1 MSAKKLTAGD
11 GYEYLTR
18 QVAAADS
25 TELGRSTLSDYYS
38 AKGESPG
45 RWMGSGL
52 ESLTGVETGE
62 TVSAEQMRALFG
74 EGRHPNATEIEKR
87 LVAEGIARG
96 LDKEAATRQALVE
109 TKLGNPFRIYAGET
123 EFRKL
128 VAERFADYN
137 VARGES
143 ANARIDDA
151 ARAEIRTQVGQEMFA
166 KEYGRYPANEAE
178 LSGFIAKGS
187 RQKTTAVAGYDL
199 TFTPVKSV
207 STLWAVAPR
216 EVSEKI
222 EDAHHAAV
230 QKAIAFVEKNATYTR
245 LGTDGVQQVDVDGLL
260 CAAFTHRDSRAG
272 DPNLHTHVAISNKV
286 HATDSGRWL
295 ALDGRPLHKLFVA
308 ASEVYNTELESEMRT
323 RVGVQFAER
332 GQTENGKR
340 PIREIVGVDSQLN
353 EVWSSRRAMIEAR
366 RGELAAQFQREHGR
380 EPTPIEAIALAQQ
393 ANLDTREAKHEPK
406 SHAEQRE
413 EWRATAL
420 QVLGGEQGL
429 SDMVRTSTHPS
440 RSAPRTAVTER
451 WIQQAAAQ
459 IIDTVSEHQSRWQE
473 AHLIAEAQRVVRA
486 ANLPADR
493 IQPVVDRLVS
503 ATKSPEMSVA
513 LGREDDLNEPDVL
526 RRRDGSSVYST
537 AGTQLYTSESVLA
550 AEQRIVDAALR
561 TDGRRT
567 SEMDVD
573 LALLEQ
579 AANDFEL
586 NAGQTA
592 LVREMAT
599 SGARVQLALAPAGT
613 GKTSAMAAYARAW
626 ENSGGNVIGLAPTAA
641 AAAALRK
648 DLGATTD
655 TMGKLIHTLKEQ
667 PFRTPEWFDQI
678 GPDTVVVVDEAGMA
692 STADLDRVIDFVLE
706 RGGSVR
712 LVGDDQQLA
721 SVSAGGV
728 LRDVASSAGAVTLT
742 EVVRFK
748 DPAEGV
754 ASIALREG
762 DPAAIGFY
770 VDQGRI
776 HVADKVAAEEL
787 AYRAWQ
793 SDRAEGLDAVMLAP
807 TRDMVRGLNERARTD
822 RLALNG
828 GVTGLETTLSD
839 GLTCSAGDIISTRL
853 NNRRLALTRTDFV
866 RNGDRWTVD
875 EVHQDGSLTVTH
887 IGTARSIH
895 LPADYVAENTTLG
908 YARTIHG
915 AQGITADTCHTVAT
929 GAENRQLAYVALTRG
944 KRGNDVYFGTAND
957 GDPENVIDRE
967 TLLPRTAVDIF
978 TDILARDGAQ
988 KSATTTARALDDPA
1002 QRIAHAAA
1010 AYDDAVGTAAE
1021 HTIGAEE
1028 LARIDAAAE
1037 DVWKGLTDQAA
1048 YPVLRKHLAIIAV
1061 GGDDAVEM
1069 LRAAAASRELDTAAD
1084 IAAVLDWRLDPSGE
1098 HSAGTGPLPWL
1109 PAVPAALAADEKWGA
1124 YLRRRADLVS
1134 DLADKVAG
1142 QTEAFTLDT
1151 APRWARPLLGVDPRL
1166 VKDLAVWR
1174 AAFAVD
1180 EADRRPTGPERY
1192 AAAQKRHQHRL
1203 DKRATEVLG
1212 QPNAAA
1218 SRWRSLA
1225 ESVEPRLLEDPFWPE
1240 LADRLALTRRS
1251 GVDVH
1256 ALVRRAVADRALPVE
1271 MPAAALWWRLSRE
1284 LKKTEFA
1291 ATIDAGHSPTWTAD
1305 LAELFGRDGADA
1317 LTADPA
1323 WTKLVAVIDAADT
1336 AEWTPQELLALA
1348 RDLAIDGQDGADLD
1362 AAQLATALPWRVEAV
1377 LAHSAPVPGEGEI
1390 EPVSPE
1396 AEEAAA
1402 AAAGVWLVED
1412 APTDAHLT
1420 TRPAATERSEPEIV
1434 AGDEI
1439 EYDVPQPTDTDAPLD
1454 PDLPPAPAGYEFDP
1468 STADERGLL
1477 TLADAAEL
1485 DSIDDWAAEL
1495 LAQARST
1502 AADRYV
1508 ELAPAERLERLQ
1520 RDLADARRRL
1530 AALWQ
1535 ATLDGTTEHLS
1546 AAMPMLTEMQ
1556 QRADAQRPF
1565 AAEAAY
1571 AHRRWTEAALES
1583 EAADNTVARLTR
1595 EAHAAREAG
1604 DDDTAAHLE
1613 ADLALAETVAD
1624 AATAAAHAE
1633 HAEYEQAQQRL
1644 VQAAGAAGI
1653 VTSED
1658 VQVARLT
1665 VMELD
1670 ERALAEAR
1678 RDVEQLK
1685 GAVVRAEAAGARDF
1699 AETASVEHPVI
1710 LVEQRAPEQAVQPI
1724 TAPTISPEQT
1734 QTGAVDVAAVEA
1746 RVRQADKVVQTPT
1759 SELKSRIKQ
1768 TQLNQRMNPTQAAD
1782 RYLDRYHSEM
1792 RRRAELPR
1800 EELAAEDSTRQRIW
1814 DEAQRAAEADGTG
1827 VIRNRDRDHQLP
1839 RPGREQAAAA
1849 ETPAATPEVRAAAA
1863 DSPSAQAGAVDA
1875 AAVEARV
1882 RQADKVVQTPTSE
1895 LKSRIKQTQLNL
1907 RMNPTDAG
1915 RANLDRYRAE
1925 YTRRAELP
1933 REELAAEEAARQRI
1947 RDENKRTDTRGP
1959 GQDTG
1964 PDRRRDRGLE
1974 R

>member
-1 MSAKKLTAGD
+1 MGMSAKKLTAGD

-38 AKGESPG
+38 AKGETPG

-52 ESLTGVETGE
+52 ESLTGVESGE

-74 EGRHPNATEIEKR
+74 EGRHPNATAIEEN
-87 LVAEGIARG
+87 LIAAAVARG
-96 LDKEAATRQALVE
+96 LDKDAASRQALVE
-109 TKLGNPFRIYAGET
+109 TKLGNPFRIYQGET
-123 EFRKL
+123 EFRQV
-128 VAERFADYN
+128 VAERFAAHN

-151 ARAEIRTQVGQEMFA
+151 TRAEIRTQVGQELFA
-166 KEYGRYPANEAE
+166 KEYGRSPADAAE
-178 LSGFIAKGS
+178 LSGFIARGS

-216 EVSEKI
+216 EVSEQI

-286 HATDSGRWL
+286 RATDSGRWL

-332 GQTENGKR
+332 AQAEKGKR
-340 PIREIVGVDSQLN
+340 SIREIVGVDGQLN

-393 ANLDTREAKHEPK
+393 ANLETREAKHEPK

-429 SDMVRTSTHPS
+429 SDMVRTATQPR
-440 RSAPRTAVTER
+440 RSITRTTITGR
-451 WIQQAAAQ
+451 WIQESAEQ
-459 IIDTVSEHQSRWQE
+459 IIETVSEHQSRWQD
-473 AHLIAEAQRVVRA
+473 AHLIAEAQRVARA
-486 ANLPADR
+486 ANLPADQ
-493 IQPVVDRLVS
+493 IETVVDRLVA
-503 ATKSPEMSVA
+503 ATKAPEMSVA

-526 RRRDGSSVYST
+526 RRRDGASVYTT
-537 AGTQLYTSESVLA
+537 AGTQLYTSEAVLA

-561 TDGRRT
+561 IDGRRA

-586 NAGQTA
+586 NVGQTA

-667 PFRTPEWFDQI
+667 PFRKPEWFDQI

-692 STADLDRVIDFVLE
+692 STADLDRVIEFVLE
-706 RGGSVR
+706 RGGNVR

-728 LRDVASSAGAVTLT
+728 LRDVASSAGAITLT

-770 VDQGRI
+770 VDQGRV

-793 SDRAEGLDAVMLAP
+793 SDRAESLDAVMLAP

-822 RLALNG
+822 RLAVDG

-839 GLTCSAGDIISTRL
+839 GLNCSAGDIICTRL

-887 IGTARSIH
+887 IGTSRSIQ

-944 KRGNDVYFGTAND
+944 KRGNDVYFGTASD
-957 GDPENVIDRE
+957 GDPENVINRE

-988 KSATTTARALDDPA
+988 KSATTTARELDEPTH
-1002 QRIAHAAA
+1002 RIAHAAA

-1037 DVWKGLTDQAA
+1037 DVHAGLTEAAA
-1048 YPVLRKHLAIIAV
+1048 YPVLRKHLARIAV
-1061 GGDDAVEM
+1061 DGTDPVDA
-1069 LRAAAASRELDTAAD
+1069 LRSAARSRELGTAAD
-1084 IAAVLDWRLDPSGE
+1084 VAAVLDWRLDPTGN
-1098 HSAGTGPLPWL
+1098 HSAKTGPLPWL
-1109 PAVPAALAADEKWGA
+1109 PAIPAALDADEKWGP
-1124 YLRRRADLVS
+1124 YLTRRADLVS
-1134 DLADKVAG
+1134 DLAEKVAA
-1142 QTEAFTLDT
+1142 QAAAYT
-1151 APRWARPLLGVDPRL
+1151 AENAPTWARPLLTGDTEL
-1166 VKDLAVWR
+1166 VQDLAVWR
-1174 AAFAVD
+1174 AVAEV
-1180 EADRRPTGPERY
+1180 ETADRRPTGAPRD
-1192 AAAQKRHQHRL
+1192 AAAEKRHQARL
-1203 DKRATEVLG
+1203 EARAEEVFG
-1212 QPNAAA
+1212 KPNAAA
-1218 SRWRSLA
+1218 SRWRPLA
-1225 ESVEPRLLEDPFWPE
+1225 ESVEPRLLKDPFWPE
-1240 LADRLALTRRS
+1240 LADRFALARRG

-1256 ALVRRAVADRALPVE
+1256 ALVRRAVADRPLPVD
-1271 MPAAALWWRLSRE
+1271 MPAAALWWRLARE
-1284 LKKTEFA
+1284 LRKSESA
-1291 ATIDAGHSPTWTAD
+1291 ATIGAAHSPTWSAD
-1305 LAELFGRDGADA
+1305 LAAVVGQGAADA

-1323 WTKLVAVIDAADT
+1323 WDKLVAVMDAADT
-1336 AEWTPQELLALA
+1336 AEWTPQDLLALA
-1348 RDLAIDGQDGADLD
+1348 RDLAVDGQDGADLD
-1362 AAQLATALPWRVEAV
+1362 AGAYATALPWRIEAV
-1377 LAHSAPVPGEGEI
+1377 LAHTAPVPGEGEI
-1390 EPVSPE
+1390 EPVAPE

-1402 AAAGVWLVED
+1402 AAVGVWLVED
-1412 APTDAHLT
+1412 APTNAHLT
-1420 TRPAATERSEPEIV
+1420 ERPALAPQPEIV
-1434 AGDEI
+1434 AGAEP
-1439 EYDVPQPTDTDAPLD
+1439 EYDVPELSDADAPLD
-1454 PDLPPAPAGYEFDP
+1454 PDLPPPPPDYEFDP
-1468 STADERGLL
+1468 STGNERGLL
-1477 TLADAAEL
+1477 TPADAAEL
-1485 DSIDDWAAEL
+1485 DELDAWAAEL

-1502 AADRYV
+1502 NADRYA
-1508 ELAPAERLERLQ
+1508 ELPSAERLDRLQ
-1520 RDLADARRRL
+1520 RDLASARKYL
-1530 AALWQ
+1530 DTVWQ
-1535 ATLDGTTEHLS
+1535 ATLDGTTRHLS
-1546 AAMPMLTEMQ
+1546 GAMPMLTDMQ

-1583 EAADNTVARLTR
+1583 EAADNTVARLTG
-1595 EAHAAREAG
+1595 EARTAREAG
-1604 DDDTAAHLE
+1604 GDDTAAHIE

-1624 AATAAAHAE
+1624 AAATAARAE
-1633 HAEYEQAQQRL
+1633 HAEYEQAQARL
-1644 VQAAGAAGI
+1644 IEEAGGGAGI

-1658 VQVARLT
+1658 VQVARLA

-1670 ERALAEAR
+1670 DVALADAR

-1685 GAVVRAEAAGARDF
+1685 GAVLRAESAAARNF
-1699 AETASVEHPVI
+1699 AETTREERPVT
-1710 LVEQRAPEQAVQPI
+1710 LTEPKAPPLTQQATPPRTI
-1724 TAPTISPEQT
+1724 ERTAPQRTTTRRASETPTPRRDADHQLPQPGRGEAPAPSRPETVAPAEPREMDAPAPVQSEEQT
-1734 QTGAVDVAAVEA
+1734 AAQDTTAPAAPPAVDRDAVKA
-1746 RVRQADKVVQTPT
+1746 RITQGDKVTQIPT
-1759 SELKSRIKQ
+1759 ADLKSRIKQ
-1768 TQLNQRMNPTQAAD
+1768 TQLA
-1782 RYLDRYHSEM
+1782 
-1792 RRRAELPR
+1792 
-1800 EELAAEDSTRQRIW
+1800 
-1814 DEAQRAAEADGTG
+1814 
-1827 VIRNRDRDHQLP
+1827 
-1839 RPGREQAAAA
+1839 
-1849 ETPAATPEVRAAAA
+1849 
-1863 DSPSAQAGAVDA
+1863 
-1875 AAVEARV
+1875 
-1882 RQADKVVQTPTSE
+1882 
-1895 LKSRIKQTQLNL
+1895 L
-1907 RMNPTDAG
+1907 RMNPTEAG
-1915 RANLDRYRAE
+1915 RATLDRYRAE

-1933 REELAAEEAARQRI
+1933 REERSVEDAVRQRL
-1947 RDENKRTDTRGP
+1947 RDQQRRTEP
-1959 GQDTG
+1959 GRQAPDTG
-1964 PDRRRDRGLE
+1964 THRDRDRGLD

>member
-62 TVSAEQMRALFG
+62 TVSSEQMRALFG

-123 EFRKL
+123 EFRQL

-151 ARAEIRTQVGQEMFA
+151 MRAEIRTQVGQELFA
-166 KEYGRYPANEAE
+166 KEYGRSPANEAE

-216 EVSEKI
+216 EVSEQI

-429 SDMVRTSTHPS
+429 SDMVRMSTHPS
-440 RSAPRTAVTER
+440 RSAPRTAVTES

-561 TDGRRT
+561 TNGRRA

-592 LVREMAT
+592 LVRAMAT

-613 GKTSAMAAYARAW
+613 GKTSAMATYARAW

-641 AAAALRK
+641 AAATLRK

-667 PFRTPEWFDQI
+667 PFRKPEWFDQI

-692 STADLDRVIDFVLE
+692 STADLDRVIEFVLE

-770 VDQGRI
+770 VDQGRV

-787 AYRAWQ
+787 AYGAWQ

-839 GLTCSAGDIISTRL
+839 GLNCSAGDIISTRL
-853 NNRRLALTRTDFV
+853 NDRRLALTRTDFV

-887 IGTARSIH
+887 IGTSRSIQ

-929 GAENRQLAYVALTRG
+929 GTENRQLAYVALTRG

-1084 IAAVLDWRLDPSGE
+1084 VAAVLDWRLDPSGE

-1134 DLADKVAG
+1134 DLADKVAV

-1166 VKDLAVWR
+1166 VRDLAVWR
-1174 AAFAVD
+1174 ASFAVD

-1225 ESVEPRLLEDPFWPE
+1225 ESVEPRLLQDPFWPE

-1256 ALVRRAVADRALPVE
+1256 TLVRRAVADRPLPVE

-1291 ATIDAGHSPTWTAD
+1291 ATIDAGHSPTWSAD

-1348 RDLAIDGQDGADLD
+1348 RDLAVDGQDGANLD
-1362 AAQLATALPWRVEAV
+1362 PTQLATALPWRVEAV
-1377 LAHSAPVPGEGEI
+1377 LAHSTPVPGEGEI

-1420 TRPAATERSEPEIV
+1420 TRPAATERTEPEIV
-1434 AGDEI
+1434 ADDEI
-1439 EYDVPQPTDTDAPLD
+1439 EYDVAQPTDTDAPLD
-1454 PDLPPAPAGYEFDP
+1454 PDLPPAPADYEFDR
-1468 STADERGLL
+1468 TDERGLL
-1477 TLADAAEL
+1477 TPADAAEL

-1508 ELAPAERLERLQ
+1508 ELPPAERLERLQ
-1520 RDLADARRRL
+1520 RDLADARTRL

-1624 AATAAAHAE
+1624 AATAAARAE

-1644 VQAAGAAGI
+1644 VQAADGAAGI

-1699 AETASVEHPVI
+1699 AETASAEHPVI
-1710 LVEQRAPEQAVQPI
+1710 LVEQRAPEQAVQMI
-1724 TAPTISPEQT
+1724 TAPTIVPEQT

-1759 SELKSRIKQ
+1759 PELKSRIKQ

-1800 EELAAEDSTRQRIW
+1800 QELAAEDSTRQRMR

-1849 ETPAATPEVRAAAA
+1849 ETPAATAEVRAAAA

>member
-62 TVSAEQMRALFG
+62 TVSSEQMRALFG

-123 EFRKL
+123 EFRQL

-143 ANARIDDA
+143 ANARIDDTM
-151 ARAEIRTQVGQEMFA
+151 RAEIRTQVGQELFA
-166 KEYGRYPANEAE
+166 KEYARSPANEAE

-332 GQTENGKR
+332 GQSENGKR

-353 EVWSSRRAMIEAR
+353 QVWSSRRAMIDAR

-440 RSAPRTAVTER
+440 RSAPRTAVTDR

-459 IIDTVSEHQSRWQE
+459 IIDTVSEHQSRWQQ

-503 ATKSPEMSVA
+503 AAKSPEMSVA

-592 LVREMAT
+592 LVRAMAT

-667 PFRTPEWFDQI
+667 PFRKPEWFDQI

-692 STADLDRVIDFVLE
+692 STADLDRVIEFVLE

-770 VDQGRI
+770 VDQGRV

-828 GVTGLETTLSD
+828 GAAGLETTLSD
-839 GLTCSAGDIISTRL
+839 GLNCSAGDIISTRL

-887 IGTARSIH
+887 IGTARSIQ

-929 GAENRQLAYVALTRG
+929 GTENRQLAYVALTRG
-944 KRGNDVYFGTAND
+944 KRGNDVYFGTASD

-988 KSATTTARALDDPA
+988 ESATTTARALDDPA
-1002 QRIAHAAA
+1002 QRIAHAAT

-1021 HTIGAEE
+1021 HTIGTEE

-1037 DVWKGLTDQAA
+1037 DVWEGLTDQAA
-1048 YPVLRKHLAIIAV
+1048 YPVLRKHLAVIAV

-1098 HSAGTGPLPWL
+1098 HSAGSGPLPWL
-1109 PAVPAALAADEKWGA
+1109 PAIPAALAADEKWGA

-1134 DLADKVAG
+1134 DLADKVAV

-1225 ESVEPRLLEDPFWPE
+1225 ESVEPRLLQDPFWPE

-1256 ALVRRAVADRALPVE
+1256 TLVRRAVADRPLPVE

-1291 ATIDAGHSPTWTAD
+1291 ATIDAGHSPTWSAD
-1305 LAELFGRDGADA
+1305 LAELFGRDGAET

-1348 RDLAIDGQDGADLD
+1348 RDLAVDGQDGANLD
-1362 AAQLATALPWRVEAV
+1362 PTQLATALPWRVEAV
-1377 LAHSAPVPGEGEI
+1377 LAHSTPVPGEGEI

-1420 TRPAATERSEPEIV
+1420 TRPAATERTEPEIV
-1434 AGDEI
+1434 ADDEI
-1439 EYDVPQPTDTDAPLD
+1439 EYDVALPTDTDAPLD
-1454 PDLPPAPAGYEFDP
+1454 PDLPPAPADYEFDR
-1468 STADERGLL
+1468 TDERGLL
-1477 TLADAAEL
+1477 TPADAAEL

-1508 ELAPAERLERLQ
+1508 ELPPAERLERLQ
-1520 RDLADARRRL
+1520 RDLADARTRL

-1595 EAHAAREAG
+1595 EAHTAREAG

-1624 AATAAAHAE
+1624 AATAAARAE

-1644 VQAAGAAGI
+1644 VQAADGAAGI

-1699 AETASVEHPVI
+1699 AETASAEHPVI
-1710 LVEQRAPEQAVQPI
+1710 LVEQRAPEQAVQTI
-1724 TAPTISPEQT
+1724 TAPTIVPEQT
-1734 QTGAVDVAAVEA
+1734 QTGALDVAAVEA

-1768 TQLNQRMNPTQAAD
+1768 TQLNQRMNPTEAAD

-1800 EELAAEDSTRQRIW
+1800 QELAAEDSTRQRIW

-1849 ETPAATPEVRAAAA
+1849 ETPAATAEVRAAA

-1915 RANLDRYRAE
+1915 RANLDRYRTE